1 MAKIAVLTDTNTKIA
16 EVTIPNTFSDF
27 VKRIVGGTTN
37 AETAQLFLNEIVPII
52 RMHFYN
58 KRTEQLRVT
67 PTAAI
72 KQAELDASTELA
84 TEW

>member
-16 EVTIPNTFSDF
+16 EISVPNTFSDF

-37 AETAQLFLNEIVPII
+37 AETAQLFLNAIIPVI
-52 RMHFYN
+52 RMYFYE
-58 KRTEQLRVT
+58 KRTEQLKVT
-67 PTAAI
+67 PTEAI
-72 KQAELDASTELA
+72 RQAELDASTELA